1 MKKIEKRV
9 EIYVAKDGK
18 EFLNMN
24 DCILYED
31 YVLPINQRK
40 EWVER
45 YYSDF
50 CNNRDKWINDCED
63 YHEYG
68 KRYPNKSYLIH
79 DTTIC
84 NDIFMRQ
91 RDGRT
96 IIINL
101 RTGRC
106 GKAIQSNPNFF
117 ESETGWAIA
126 WARYRGD
133 EIPDYI

>member
-1 MKKIEKRV
+1 MRKIVKRV

-18 EFLNMN
+18 EFLNMT
-24 DCILYED
+24 DCIFYESH
-31 YVLPINQRK
+31 VMVANQKK
-40 EWVER
+40 EWVKR

-50 CNNRDKWINDCED
+50 CYNRDKWISACKD

-68 KRYPNKSYLIH
+68 KRNSNKSYLIH

-84 NDIFMRQ
+84 DDILIRQ

-106 GKAIQSNPNFF
+106 GKAIQSNAKFF

-133 EIPDYI
+133 EVPDYI

>member
-1 MKKIEKRV
+1 MRKIEKRV
-9 EIYVAKDGK
+9 EIYVAGDGK
-18 EFLNMN
+18 EFLNMT
-24 DCILYED
+24 DCIFYESH
-31 YVLPINQRK
+31 IMMANQKR
-40 EWVER
+40 EWVKR

-50 CNNRDKWINDCED
+50 CNNRDKWIDNCKDFTEFG
-63 YHEYG
+63 YKEYE
-68 KRYPNKSYLIH
+68 YVSH
-79 DTTIC
+79 SDTTVC
-84 NDIFMRQ
+84 DDILMRQ

-106 GKAIQSNPNFF
+106 GKAIQANPNFF